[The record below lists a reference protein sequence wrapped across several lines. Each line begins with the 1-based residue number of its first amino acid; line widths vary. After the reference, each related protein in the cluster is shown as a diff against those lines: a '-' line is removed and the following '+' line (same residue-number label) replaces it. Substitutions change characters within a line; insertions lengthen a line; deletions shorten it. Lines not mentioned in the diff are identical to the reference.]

1 MSNVAKNVANSLIDD
16 LVDDLAPVRTLKPSG
31 GMAVAAILMLAVSSG
46 VAFFLGVRGDL
57 AMGMAHQMFFLRSG
71 VLLMLGFATALAAV
85 NMARP
90 GVGNLNRGW
99 IWALVTAA
107 LFPLTAAI
115 MSAINMPPV
124 EALRPNEGLRCL
136 TVSMMSA
143 LVIGGGL
150 TTWLRQGAPTSP
162 ERAGWLVGIASGAL
176 GAAAYNIFCPFND
189 IYYIGLWFT
198 LPVLVSAIV
207 GRIVVPHLIR
217 W

>member
-1 MSNVAKNVANSLIDD
+1 MSNIANSLIDD
-16 LVDDLAPVRTLKPSG
+16 LVDDLSPVRSLKPSG
-31 GMAVAAILMLAVSSG
+31 GMAVAAVLTMLACGS
-46 VAFFLGVRGDL
+46 VAWFLGVRNDL
-57 AMGMAHQMFFLRSG
+57 AMGMADEMFFLRSG
-71 VLLMLGFATALAAV
+71 VLLMLGVATAYAAV
-85 NMARP
+85 NLARP

-124 EALRPNEGLRCL
+124 EALRPSEGLHCL
-136 TVSMMSA
+136 TFSGMAA
-143 LVIGGGL
+143 LVIGSGL
-150 TTWLRQGAPTSP
+150 TLWLRQGAPTSP

-176 GAAAYNIFCPFND
+176 GAAAYNIYCPFND

-198 LPVLVSAIV
+198 LPVLVSALV
-207 GRIVVPHLIR
+207 GRIVIPRLIR

>member
-1 MSNVAKNVANSLIDD
+1 MSKVANSFIND
-16 LVDDLAPVRTLKPSG
+16 LVDDLEPVRTLKPSG
-31 GMAVAAILMLAVSSG
+31 GMAITAILTIAACSS
-46 VAFFLGVRGDL
+46 VAFFMGVRGDL
-57 AMGMAHQMFFLRSG
+57 SMGMAHEMFFLRSG
-71 VLLMLGFATALAAV
+71 VLLMLGIATAFAAA

-99 IWALVTAA
+99 IWALVTAG

-124 EALRPNEGLRCL
+124 EALRPSEGLRCL
-136 TVSMMSA
+136 TVSMMSS

-162 ERAGWLVGIASGAL
+162 ERAGWLVGLASGAL

-207 GRIVVPHLIR
+207 GRIVVPPLIR

>member
-1 MSNVAKNVANSLIDD
+1 MSNVANSLIDD
-16 LVDDLAPVRTLKPSG
+16 LVDDLSPVRSLKPSG
-31 GMAVAAILMLAVSSG
+31 GMAVAAALTLLACGS
-46 VAFFLGVRGDL
+46 VAWFLGVRNDL
-57 AMGMAHQMFFLRSG
+57 AMGMADEMFFLRSG
-71 VLLMLGFATALAAV
+71 VLLMLGVATAYSAV
-85 NMARP
+85 NLARP

-124 EALRPNEGLRCL
+124 EALRPSEGLRCL
-136 TVSMMSA
+136 TVSGMSA
-143 LVIGGGL
+143 FVIGTGL
-150 TTWLRQGAPTSP
+150 TLWLRQGAPTSP

-198 LPVLVSAIV
+198 LPVLASAIV
-207 GRIVVPHLIR
+207 GRIVIPRLIR